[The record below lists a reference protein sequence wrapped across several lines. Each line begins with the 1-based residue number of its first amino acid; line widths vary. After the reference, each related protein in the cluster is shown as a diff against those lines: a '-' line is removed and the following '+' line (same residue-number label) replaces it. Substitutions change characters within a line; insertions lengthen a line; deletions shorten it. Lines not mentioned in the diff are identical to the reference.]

1 MMECLPSMNE
11 ALGFL
16 LTVHTKTLFS
26 RDSGYWKCGVNMSA
40 TMLSSAEG
48 LVFWCLKK
56 KKRHFTV
63 VIGITFIYILFVYLC
78 ISACVILCF
87 HTHGETRGQLER
99 VSSEA
104 TRLGG
109 GNHLRSVSSHSV
121 KAHRPPLSA
130 GASHVCKCA
139 VLLRYIPRILLFFY
153 FLSHI
158 SILVRMCPTVYVWRS
173 EDNLWGSCSFSHVGF
188 RDQTQVTRLGDKR
201 LHLPLEPFLLFYL
214 KK

>member
-26 RDSGYWKCGVNMSA
+26 RDSGYWKCGINMSA

-48 LVFWCLKK
+48 LVFWCLNNNN

-78 ISACVILCF
+78 ISACIILCF
-87 HTHGETRGQLER
+87 RTHGETRGQLER

-109 GNHLRSVSSHSV
+109 GNHLRSVSHSV

-130 GASHVCKCA
+130 GSSHVCECA

-158 SILVRMCPTVYVWRS
+158 SILVRVSYSVRVEIRGQLVGVLFFLSCGFQRS
-173 EDNLWGSCSFSHVGF
+173 NSSH
-188 RDQTQVTRLGDKR
+188 QAW
-201 LHLPLEPFLLFYL
+201 
-214 KK
+214 